1 MLIKTVLFVVCSIVF
16 SPLLI
21 SFAAPRQVQ
30 IIEFLQSEV
39 EQIEVAPVVEFP
51 FVPQIFNKGEDM
63 TIFYFRHIRPNLPD
77 YNPNKKV
84 ERKK

>member
-1 MLIKTVLFVVCSIVF
+1 MLIKSILAFCVSIVF

-21 SFAAPRQVQ
+21 SSLPQQKVQ

-39 EQIEVAPVVEFP
+39 EQIEMPEIELP
-51 FVPQIFNKGEDM
+51 FVPQSLRKGEDM
-63 TIFYFRHIRPNLPD
+63 TLFHIRYIRPNLAD
-77 YNPNKKV
+77 FNPIRSI